1 MNRELAEVRRYWP
14 RAKWLGGAKL
24 DGFLL
29 WAAYTPQRRSRVT
42 ITVGAGGCAQIIGR
56 PDWNRHQTIAEAM
69 RAAGFGRR
77 KPGFHSMLNLQR
89 SEWHRYWLDTL
100 GQNWRK
106 LLWESGFPKTY
117 ATRQRPRKG
126 ARLGRRKRS
135 PDGMGK
141 NWRSAARGGVK

>member
-14 RAKWLGGAKL
+14 RARMSGQLLADGAVVL
-24 DGFLL
+24 TVYAVGRCGRVRIGVYADGT
-29 WAAYTPQRRSRVT
+29 ATVDGRVSPT
-42 ITVGAGGCAQIIGR
+42 I
-56 PDWNRHQTIAEAM
+56 PEAM

-100 GQNWRK
+100 GHNWRK

-135 PDGMGK
+135 PDGLGK
-141 NWRSAARGGVK
+141 NWRAAARGR